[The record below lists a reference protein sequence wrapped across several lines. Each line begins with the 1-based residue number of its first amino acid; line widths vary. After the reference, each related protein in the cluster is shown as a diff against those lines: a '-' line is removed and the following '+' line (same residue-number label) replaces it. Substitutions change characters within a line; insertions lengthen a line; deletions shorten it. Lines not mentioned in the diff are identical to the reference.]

1 MEDPARTQ
9 GAVRPWVRPTGKG
22 SHVGLMW
29 VVLAAFL
36 FGAGSVAQAAAVT
49 ALDVGTSLP
58 WTRLLRH
65 PWFVAGTL
73 AEGAGALCHVAA
85 LQSVSMAV
93 AQCAVSASLAVTAL
107 VARVWFG
114 TRLGASGIAAVGA
127 LSVALV
133 GLAAVA
139 GSTGTATD
147 TVGLEIG
154 LAAAA
159 GAIGLAGLAGA
170 VARRGV
176 VLAACSGLGFAACS
190 TAVKLVDLARPL
202 AALTSVPTLVAAV
215 TGALGCLFWT
225 LALRH
230 AAVTTATAVVV
241 VAEVVPPSLLAPLL
255 GDTVSAWF
263 GLVAPLTLALAATAC
278 VLLARGGH
286 APAPV
291 EPAPAIPVAA

>member
-1 MEDPARTQ
+1 
-9 GAVRPWVRPTGKG
+9 
-22 SHVGLMW
+22 VGLMW
-29 VVLAAFL
+29 VVLAALL

-49 ALDVGTSLP
+49 ALDDGASLP

-107 VARVWFG
+107 VARAWFG
-114 TRLGASGIAAVGA
+114 TRLGGRGIAAVGV

-139 GSTGTATD
+139 GSTGVATD
-147 TVGLEIG
+147 TVGPEIG
-154 LAAAA
+154 LAIAAA
-159 GAIGLAGLAGA
+159 VIGLAGLAGA
-170 VARRGV
+170 IARRGV
-176 VLAACSGLGFAACS
+176 ALAVCSGLGFAACS
-190 TAVKLVDLARPL
+190 TAVKLVDLSRPL
-202 AALTSVPTLVAAV
+202 AALTSVPTLIAAV
-215 TGALGCLFWT
+215 TGILGCLWWT

-230 AAVTTATAVVV
+230 SAVTTATAVVV

-255 GDTVSAWF
+255 GDTVSSWF
-263 GLVAPLTLALAATAC
+263 GVVGPLALALAAAAC
-278 VLLARGGH
+278 VVLARTGR
-286 APAPV
+286 APGPV
-291 EPAPAIPVAA
+291 EETPRVPVAA

>member
-1 MEDPARTQ
+1 
-9 GAVRPWVRPTGKG
+9 
-22 SHVGLMW
+22 VGLMW
-29 VVLAAFL
+29 VVLAALL

-49 ALDVGTSLP
+49 ALDDGAWLP

-107 VARVWFG
+107 GARAWFG
-114 TRLGASGIAAVGA
+114 TRLGGHGIAAVGV

-139 GSTGTATD
+139 GSTGVATD
-147 TVGLEIG
+147 TVALEIG
-154 LAAAA
+154 LAIAAA
-159 GAIGLAGLAGA
+159 VIGLAGLAGA
-170 VARRGV
+170 IARRGV
-176 VLAACSGLGFAACS
+176 VLAVCSGLGFAACS
-190 TAVKLVDLARPL
+190 TAVKLVDLSRPL
-202 AALTSVPTLVAAV
+202 TALMSVPTLIAAV
-215 TGALGCLFWT
+215 TGILGCLWWT

-230 AAVTTATAVVV
+230 STVTTATAVVV

-255 GDTVSAWF
+255 GDTVSSWF
-263 GLVAPLTLALAATAC
+263 GVVGPLALALAAAAC
-278 VLLARGGH
+278 VVLARTGH

-291 EPAPAIPVAA
+291 EETPRVPVAA

>member
-1 MEDPARTQ
+1 
-9 GAVRPWVRPTGKG
+9 
-22 SHVGLMW
+22 VGLTW
-29 VVLAAFL
+29 VVLAAVL

-49 ALDVGTSLP
+49 ALDDGSPMRCTA
-58 WTRLLRH
+58 LLRH

-107 VARVWFG
+107 TARVWFG
-114 TRLGASGIAAVGA
+114 IRLGTRGIAAVGV

-139 GSTGTATD
+139 GQTGTATD
-147 TVGLEIG
+147 TVALEIG

-159 GAIGLAGLAGA
+159 VLIGLAGLVGA
-170 VARRGV
+170 VGRHGT
-176 VLAACSGLGFAACS
+176 VLAVCSGLGFAACS
-190 TAVKLVDLARPL
+190 TAVKLVDLSAPL
-202 AALTSVPTLVAAV
+202 AALTSIPALVAAV
-215 TGALGCLFWT
+215 TGALGCLWWT

-230 AAVTTATAVVV
+230 TAVTTATAVVV

-255 GDTVSAWF
+255 GDSVSPWF
-263 GLVAPLTLALAATAC
+263 ALVAPVTLGVAAAAC
-278 VLLARGGH
+278 VVLARGGARS
-286 APAPV
+286 APGAVEEAPPV
-291 EPAPAIPVAA
+291 PVAA